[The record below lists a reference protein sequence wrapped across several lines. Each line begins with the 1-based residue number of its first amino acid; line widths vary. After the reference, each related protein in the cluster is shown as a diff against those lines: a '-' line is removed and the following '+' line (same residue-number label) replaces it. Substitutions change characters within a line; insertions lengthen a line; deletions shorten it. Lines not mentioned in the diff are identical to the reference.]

1 MYNYLEFGAYDFEYK
16 YSPRISF
23 KICSYVIPYS
33 TIICTAITR
42 LDFRHSTQYLTY
54 LTKYIH
60 QFEYTFINSYGD

>member
-1 MYNYLEFGAYDFEYK
+1 MILNISIRPVFHTKYFG
-16 YSPRISF
+16 
-23 KICSYVIPYS
+23 YVIPYP

-60 QFEYTFINSYGD
+60 QFEYTFINSYSDLKNL